1 MNCIPKKLQQQ
12 NIPGVG
18 GVGLVDMFF
27 SYKYMATVTFS
38 LECRVIFLLSKQP
51 ISSHLLPT
59 TILLGKSQ
67 NAISFRPNRLRHRCR
82 WFHSFLDG
90 QIAPPERLYCQRNCQ
105 KSNDPKNSHLRE
117 LEGAEERLTLCKS
130 DLLDYQSLREAIDG
144 CDGVFHTA
152 SPVTDDPFYYGFC
165 DMGLMAASVFDL
177 KEEMVEP
184 AVNGTK
190 NVIIAAAEVK
200 VRRVVFTSSIGAVT
214 MDPNRSPDAVVDES
228 CWSDLE
234 FCKSTKEDVSL
245 IVWWRRAYVG
255 EQEIH
260 IADILFLYLDL
271 PLFLSPSPPHDQ
283 NMGVDHLLFQSPSSP
298 HNQVSLKQRR
308 VRTKDLLFLCLDR
321 PLHYTIKPEGGNFEQ
336 GKIRIKDSLYEQNW
350 YCYGKAVAEQ
360 AASNEAKERGVDLV
374 VVNPVLVLG
383 PLLQPTLNASIIHV
397 LKYLNG
403 SAKTYANSVQAYVD
417 VKDVALAHILVFENP
432 SASGR
437 YLCAESVLHRGDVVE
452 ILAKLFPEYP
462 IPTKCKD
469 ETKPRIKP
477 YKFSNQKLKD
487 LGLEFTPV
495 RQSLYDTVK
504 SLQEK
509 E

>member
-1 MNCIPKKLQQQ
+1 MPSVSGQTVCVTGAGGFIASWMVKLLLQK
-12 NIPGVG
+12 G
-18 GVGLVDMFF
+18 
-27 SYKYMATVTFS
+27 YTVRGT
-38 LECRVIFLLSKQP
+38 V
-51 ISSHLLPT
+51 
-59 TILLGKSQ
+59 
-67 NAISFRPNRLRHRCR
+67 
-82 WFHSFLDG
+82 
-90 QIAPPERLYCQRNCQ
+90 RNPD
-105 KSNDPKNSHLRE
+105 DPKNSHLRQ

-234 FCKSTKEDVSL
+234 FCKSTKMYRDSGFHLLEQERLDPLSGYSKRPLSSL
-245 IVWWRRAYVG
+245 IVWWRRAYDRETG
-255 EQEIH
+255 DPYSGYPI
-260 IADILFLYLDL
+260 
-271 PLFLSPSPPHDQ
+271 PLSR
-283 NMGVDHLLFQSPSSP
+283 SSP
-298 HNQVSLKQRR
+298 VPK
-308 VRTKDLLFLCLDR
+308 
-321 PLHYTIKPEGGNFEQ
+321 PLSTTRSKHGSGSSP
-336 GKIRIKDSLYEQNW
+336 NW

-509 E
+509 GHLPIHSQHDESILRIQS